1 MMIVIRFLFI
11 LSALFLSACLNTSKV
26 VDADVYA
33 SRTNY
38 ESDVIYVLQKPAFLF
53 FRQSHS
59 KEIPRLKS
67 LGSSGTPSKL
77 DEFIKVAHE
86 YSFYAGLMMAGERF
100 RVVRF
105 VDNKYH
111 NIGNFLHVIA
121 VVETG
126 EFAGTTIRLDCMST
140 TGPGSV
146 VMIDSEYLVPL
157 ESSRD

>member
-1 MMIVIRFLFI
+1 MIVIRFLLI

-26 VDADVYA
+26 VGADVYA

-38 ESDVIYVLQKPAFLF
+38 VADVTYVLQKPAFLF

-67 LGSSGTPSKL
+67 LGSGGTPQEL
-77 DEFIKVAHE
+77 NEFKKVAHE
-86 YSFYAGLMMAGERF
+86 FSFYSGLLMPGERV
-100 RVVRF
+100 RVVEF
-105 VDNKYH
+105 VDNKYY
-111 NIGNFLHVIA
+111 NIGKFLHVIA

-126 EFAGTTIRLDCMST
+126 EFTGTTIRLDCMST

-146 VMIDSEYLVPL
+146 VMIDSDYLVPL
-157 ESSRD
+157 E